1 MRQLPWSITTMMS
14 LLPLQTKDCLEMEEP
29 WIQTSTKQEQL
40 QQDDITREG
49 FAMLDCNL
57 EA

>member
-1 MRQLPWSITTMMS
+1 MMS